1 MNVFALYF
9 AHQLCPCS
17 EVPPLI
23 GASGLERHVMATIQF
38 HEIHTLENLVRKLG
52 IGNAFIRFQTGSYDF
67 FSDHGAD
74 AIVLS
79 NISQKVESGKVT
91 SPVQVIDHGGT
102 IVTLKRQIVL
112 NLLAK

>member
-1 MNVFALYF
+1 
-9 AHQLCPCS
+9 
-17 EVPPLI
+17 
-23 GASGLERHVMATIQF
+23 MATIQF

-112 NLLAK
+112 DRKSTRLNSSHVAISYAVFCLKKK